1 MSVTV
6 YTTGPDCHKC
16 NLTKRA
22 LAKGGIPFTEVLL
35 ADEPETAQRFRDS
48 GMMIAPVVVTDTE
61 TWFDFR
67 IDKIRELVKA
77 HGSRAAA

>member
-1 MSVTV
+1 MNITV

-22 LAKGGIPFTEVLL
+22 LAKAEIPYTEVLL
-35 ADEPETAQRFRDS
+35 ADAPEAADRFRNA

-67 IDKIRELVKA
+67 IDKIRELTKA
-77 HGSRAAA
+77 HKALAAA